1 MVVSFEIFWEVRW
14 VLGSQG
20 GHPVDESPRGDYRET
35 WETETLW
42 TSLHVETLGRI
53 RGGLRA
59 LLRAAIDGAGG
70 YAELAKAAGVDE
82 PDLL

>member
-20 GHPVDESPRGDYRET
+20 GEPLDESPRGDYRET

-42 TSLHVETLGRI
+42 TSLRAP
-53 RGGLRA
+53 RGAFNRVGMKGPH
-59 LLRAAIDGAGG
+59 LLAVTAVGSS
-70 YAELAKAAGVDE
+70 
-82 PDLL
+82 